1 MSPPL
6 TAAQAVA
13 AGTDFTELA
22 AASGVL
28 VYGRFDPA
36 DGTTR
41 LWMHRDG
48 HTACLTPDGYSV
60 RSRVYEYG
68 GGSFCLGDGAAFFV
82 NEKDQQ
88 VYRQSLDGSPPA
100 PFGGMDDARYGDLVY
115 DEVHARILAVEEHP
129 EGGRFPVHRLVAIH
143 AQGKRRVLAEGA
155 DFYAS
160 PRAHS
165 HALAWI
171 EWDRPHQPWTRTRL
185 MKASLDQQGQVSRPA
200 TVVAEG
206 DESIQQP
213 LFDNDGAPMALTDR
227 DGWWRP
233 WRFSDDAMDMPLR
246 SPLADHAGAPWQMGT
261 RTWVV
266 LPDGCHA
273 VCWFDRGFGRLSLL
287 EGDAWHDLASD
298 YTRFRALA
306 VDGNHLYA
314 IAASPTRPSTVISI
328 DLHTRDLIV
337 IAGGESPLAESYI
350 ALPQPITWPV
360 HVGARLAR
368 DRSCECV
375 DGVRDNRSRAR
386 RAPTEA
392 NEASHATTAHGFLYL
407 PTSETPP
414 PLIVFIHGGPTSAT
428 HPVFDPRIQFWTGHG
443 FAVADINYRG
453 STGYGRAYRDALRG
467 AWGVADVE
475 DACALVPWLIAQGL
489 IDPSAAFIRGGSAG
503 GYTAL
508 CALAFRDVFRGGG
521 SLYGVSDPI
530 ALAKDTHKFEADYMD
545 WLIGDPDADE
555 AIYRERTPLLHVDG
569 IRVPVIFFQGGRDAV
584 VVPAQTEAMVDALR
598 HRGILCEYHA
608 YPEERHG
615 FRQATNLAHALDHE
629 HAFYQNLL

>member
-1 MSPPL
+1 MRPPL

-41 LWMHRDG
+41 LWVHRDG

-88 VYRQSLDGSPPA
+88 VYSQSLDGSPPA
-100 PFGGMDDARYGDLVY
+100 LFGGMDDARYGDLVY
-115 DEVHARILAVEEHP
+115 DEVHARVLAVEEHP

-155 DFYAS
+155 NFYAS
-160 PRAHS
+160 PRVHS

-185 MKASLDQQGQVSRPA
+185 MRASLDQEGQVSGPV

-206 DESIQQP
+206 DESLQQP
-213 LFDNDGAPMALTDR
+213 AFDGDGTLVALTDR

-233 WRFSDDAMDMPLR
+233 WRFTDDDVDMPLP
-246 SPLADHAGAPWQMGT
+246 SPLADQAGAPWQMGT
-261 RTWVV
+261 RTWAR
-266 LPDGCHA
+266 LPDGRYA
-273 VCWFDRGFGRLSLL
+273 VCWFDRGFGRLSVL
-287 EGDAWHDLASD
+287 EGEAWHDLAPG
-298 YTRFRALA
+298 YTRLRALV
-306 VDGNHLYA
+306 VDGQHLYV
-314 IAASPTRPSTVISI
+314 IAASPTLPSTVIDV
-328 DLHTRDLIV
+328 DLHTHAVLV
-337 IAGGESPLAESYI
+337 IAGGESPLAESDI
-350 ALPQPITWPV
+350 ALPHPITWPV
-360 HVGARLAR
+360 PVGAN
-368 DRSCECV
+368 CV
-375 DGVRDNRSRAR
+375 LQQADA
-386 RAPTEA
+386 AA
-392 NEASHATTAHGFLYL
+392 QAHGFLYL
-407 PTSETPP
+407 PDTTRPP
-414 PLIVFIHGGPTSAT
+414 PLVVFVHGGPTSAT
-428 HPVFDPRIQFWTGHG
+428 HPVFDARIQFWTSHG

-467 AWGVADVE
+467 EWGVADVE
-475 DACALVPWLIAQGL
+475 DACALVPWLASQGL
-489 IDPSAAFIRGGSAG
+489 INPSAAFIRGGSAG

-584 VVPAQTEAMVDALR
+584 VVAAQTEAMVDALR
-598 HRGILCEYHA
+598 HRGIPCEYHA

-615 FRQATNLAHALDHE
+615 FRQAANLAHALDHE
-629 HAFYQNLL
+629 HAFYQSLL